1 MGRLDRSHRTAD
13 ILIRFLRH
21 SQSAH
26 PRHPGA
32 TLAIHSVWNAKERP
46 NSPPYDGIRESI
58 D

>member
-1 MGRLDRSHRTAD
+1 MGRLDRSYHSAD

-21 SQSAH
+21 SQSAQ
-26 PRHPGA
+26 PRCPGV

-46 NSPPYDGIRESI
+46 NSPSYDGIRESI